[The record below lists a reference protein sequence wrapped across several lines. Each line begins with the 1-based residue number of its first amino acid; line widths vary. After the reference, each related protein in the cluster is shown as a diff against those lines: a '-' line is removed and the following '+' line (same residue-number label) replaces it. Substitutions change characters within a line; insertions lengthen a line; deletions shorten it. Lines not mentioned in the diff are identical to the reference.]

1 MVRAMCRVK
10 LMDRKSTKG
19 PMSMLGLQ
27 DTVDKLA
34 RANGVCWCEHVLRK
48 DEDDVLRR
56 VLDF

>member
-1 MVRAMCRVK
+1 MCRVK